1 MLDACDESNPDLGSL
16 IYGALTTACRRGEL
30 CGLRWG
36 DIDLDKA
43 TLVVARSIS
52 DASGEVIVKGTKTH
66 QTRRIALDPSTVEV
80 LRRQRSRADE
90 RAQLAGLQLGP
101 ASYVWSQD
109 LDGSTP
115 YRPDRVTAAFV
126 GLRNRLG
133 LRHLTFHELRH
144 TSDKRAARRFP
155 ARRGYCTWLRG
166 HSARPC
172 RLRSSSRITPVR
184 SRPRRRA

>member
-1 MLDACDESNPDLGSL
+1 
-16 IYGALTTACRRGEL
+16 
-30 CGLRWG
+30 
-36 DIDLDKA
+36 LDKA

-66 QTRRIALDPSTVEV
+66 QTRRIALDPSKVEV
-80 LRRQRSRADE
+80 LRRQRARSEE
-90 RAQLAGLQLGP
+90 RAQMAGELLGP

-133 LRHLTFHELRH
+133 LRHLTFHFLDVADRE
-144 TSDKRAARRFP
+144 AATALGQVVAALAPRP
-155 ARRGYCTWLRG
+155 AIER
-166 HSARPC
+166 SAMEDVGG
-172 RLRSSSRITPVR
+172 RLPDDNL
-184 SRPRRRA
+184 